1 MSDKIDTSA
10 EAVERLARVIK
21 AQCGCAL
28 GPNAEQPVAG
38 TLVALAA
45 ERDRLVAQLAEAR
58 AEGWHRGIEAAARE
72 VDCACEIAQKQAVI
86 ATTSPNGGPRWM
98 ACGAVDCSALTAAA
112 IRALPLPADL
122 GGAP

>member
-1 MSDKIDTSA
+1 MTDKIYTST
-10 EAVERLARVIK
+10 EAVERLARVIH

-38 TLVALAA
+38 TLRDLAA

-58 AEGWHRGIEAAARE
+58 AEGFRRGIEAAA
-72 VDCACEIAQKQAVI
+72 QAAYDWFYDPENDAVTDTRLS
-86 ATTSPNGGPRWM
+86 AT
-98 ACGAVDCSALTAAA
+98 

-122 GGAP
+122 REVVDMISGK